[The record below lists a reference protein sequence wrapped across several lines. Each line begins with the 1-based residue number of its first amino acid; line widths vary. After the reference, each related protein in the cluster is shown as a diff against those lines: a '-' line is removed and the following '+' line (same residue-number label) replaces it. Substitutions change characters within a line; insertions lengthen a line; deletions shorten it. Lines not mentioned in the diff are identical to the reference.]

1 MRKQWI
7 IIGLMLLSLTGMAQE
22 LNVLSWNIKF
32 LPRVLAH
39 IGHRPLKRVPYM
51 ADYLLKDSADVIVF
65 QEAFD
70 NVANRRLLK
79 LLKEKY
85 PYHIGPANKKGAFKI
100 SSGILIVSKVPMR
113 ERGTVDFKDCEKEDC
128 FAKKGALLVEINWH
142 GKLVQILGTH
152 LEAGGPREIKLSQ
165 YQELA
170 GLVRAHQNYG
180 VPQLLCGD
188 FNTAKSNNDL
198 YPKMLNILQ
207 AEDGPLSGEL
217 QFTSDHLL
225 NDMDSYDP
233 TDRDVI
239 DYILYKGNGVQP
251 AFIYREVVRPMARW
265 SKKHQDLSD
274 HFGVRMRI
282 RF

>member
-7 IIGLMLLSLTGMAQE
+7 IGLLILLPLAGMTQE

-39 IGHRPLKRVPYM
+39 IGHRPLKRVPYI
-51 ADYLLKDSADVIVF
+51 AEYLLKDSADVIVF

-100 SSGILIVSKVPMR
+100 SSGILIVSKIPMR
-113 ERGTVDFKDCEKEDC
+113 ERATVDFKDCEKEDC
-128 FAKKGALLVEINWH
+128 FARKGALLVEINWH
-142 GKLVQILGTH
+142 GRLLHILGTH

-170 GLVRAHQNYG
+170 GLLRAHQNYG

-188 FNTAKSNNDL
+188 FNTAKTDQDL
-198 YPKMLNILQ
+198 YPKMLTILQ
-207 AEDGPLSGEL
+207 AEDGPLAGEL
-217 QFTSDHLL
+217 KYTSDHVL
-225 NDMDSYDP
+225 NDMCPKKSKEQE
-233 TDRDVI
+233 VI

-251 AFIYREVVRPMARW
+251 MYVYREVVRPLARW
-265 SKKHQDLSD
+265 NKKHQDLSD